1 MFMPRFGSLQ
11 TLSSNHKKGIIS
23 LLLFCIVSILILN
36 AVATFTYRRGL
47 VELREQG
54 NIRLELYI
62 NYLQGVLEK
71 YESLPE
77 LLAIDSNL
85 VRALLNPLEPTRI
98 ETLNR
103 YLETINTVS
112 DTLDTYLMNKDG
124 LTIAASNWQEQH
136 PFIGRNFSYR
146 PYFKQ
151 AMTGTLGRYFAI
163 GTTSSKRG
171 YYFAYP
177 VRKDDEILGAV
188 AIKINIDTVEQKWA
202 HRDETFLVSDPEGVI
217 FITTKPEWRYKTLKP
232 LEQDVLEKIVESR
245 RYPDASLTPLATPSA
260 NPESDTQ
267 VLEIVSEPEKDRQRM
282 VILSQYMPQAG
293 WDVHILID
301 TKALVR
307 KVITMCFVVGS
318 GITVAYVL
326 MLLLVQRRHRL
337 TELSRVEEEARKVL
351 QEANELLESR
361 VLDRTQKLTE
371 ANEQLRKEILDRQQT
386 EIKLKRTRKEL
397 IHAAKLAVL
406 GQMSAGINHELNQP
420 LAAIRSYTDNG
431 KQFLEKGRLEEAM
444 WNLEQIGELTERMA
458 QIGAQLKLFARKSSG
473 QIVAVPLHGVIDGA
487 LEILRPSLK
496 KAEIDLK
503 INISPDD
510 LEVKANHVL
519 LQQVLVNLLS
529 NAMQAIDGQ
538 EVKQIV
544 LDCRGEKDRVVIAV
558 EDNGPGILEE
568 HLQNIFEPFFTT
580 KKSGQGLGLG
590 LTISDRIVRDFGGHI
605 ILARSKN
612 GARFEFTLERIEN

>member
-1 MFMPRFGSLQ
+1 MFKSPLAGLQ
-11 TLSSNHKKGIIS
+11 KLSPSHKKAIIS
-23 LLLFCIVSILILN
+23 LLLFCIVLILILN
-36 AVATFTYRRGL
+36 IVATWTYKRGMA
-47 VELREQG
+47 ELREQG

-85 VRALLNPLEPTRI
+85 VRALINPLEPTRI

-124 LTIAASNWQEQH
+124 LTIAASNWKEEH

-151 AMTGTLGRYFAI
+151 AMTGTLGRYYAI
-163 GTTSSKRG
+163 GTTSSRRG

-177 VRKDDEILGAV
+177 VRKDNEILGAV
-188 AIKINIDTVEQKWA
+188 AIKIDIDTVERKWA
-202 HRDETFLVSDPEGVI
+202 HRDETFLVSDPDGVI
-217 FITTKPEWRYKTLKP
+217 FITTRPEWRYKTLNP
-232 LEQDVLEKIVESR
+232 LAQDVLQKIAESR
-245 RYPDASLTPLATPSA
+245 RYPDAALTPL
-260 NPESDTQ
+260 SDSPAIREEDVH
-267 VLEIVSEPEKDRQRM
+267 VLEIADIKKNNVQRM
-282 VILSQYMPQAG
+282 VKLSQYMPQAG
-293 WDVHILID
+293 WDVHILIE
-301 TKALVR
+301 TRTLVK
-307 KVITMCFVVGS
+307 KVVTMCFVVGS
-318 GITVAYVL
+318 GMTVAYVL
-326 MLLLVQRRHRL
+326 MLLLIQRRHRL
-337 TELSRVEEEARKVL
+337 AELSRVEEEAKKVL

-431 KQFLEKGRLEEAM
+431 KQLLEKGRLQDAM

-473 QIVAVPLHGVIDGA
+473 QIVAVALHGVVDGA

-496 KAEIDLK
+496 KAGIELT
-503 INISPDD
+503 INIAPDD

-529 NAMQAIDGQ
+529 NAMQAMDGQ
-538 EVKQIV
+538 DAKKIV
-544 LDCRGEKDRVVIAV
+544 LDCRGDDERVVIAV

-590 LTISDRIVRDFGGHI
+590 LTISDRIIKDLGGQI
-605 ILARSKN
+605 VLARSKY
-612 GARFEFTLERIEN
+612 GARFEFSLERIK